1 MSPADFMKEGTENM
15 ITFERFS
22 QMVVERLKELAEG
35 RFQVQIDEMMKNN
48 GVKRVGI
55 TAVRENCSISPVI
68 YLDKFYAAYKCCDCT
83 IDEAVQSVYEL
94 LKIHTEKVPVKIN
107 AHDLLNWDKIKPHI
121 FARLINAEWNR
132 ELLEKV
138 PHKRV
143 MDLAEVYYVKAAGK
157 NENDGIGSILIYHEH
172 GKMWDVGQ
180 ADLHEAAC
188 NNMATE
194 KSAFVSMEEIIGE
207 LTGNL
212 IPGSCGMYVLTNGD
226 RIYGAS
232 EILKEDTL
240 CGIAEQMQD
249 DFIILPSSVHEVIV
263 IPDKDDEYAGL
274 AEMVREINATQ
285 LAPDEILSNHV
296 YRYDRT
302 RKELS
307 IAA

>member
-1 MSPADFMKEGTENM
+1 M
-15 ITFERFS
+15 IVFEEFIL
-22 QMVVERLKELAEG
+22 MVVERLKELAEG

-48 GVKRVGI
+48 GVKQVGI

-83 IDEAVQSVYEL
+83 IDEVVQRVYEL

-107 AHDLLNWDKIKPHI
+107 VHDLLNWDKIKPHI

-132 ELLEKV
+132 ELLEKI
-138 PHKRV
+138 PHKRI

-157 NENDGIGSILIYHEH
+157 NDKDGIGSILIYHEH
-172 GKMWDVGQ
+172 GKIWDVGQ

-207 LTGNL
+207 MTGNL

-263 IPDKDDEYAGL
+263 IPEKGDEYAGL

-296 YRYDRT
+296 YRYDRIT
-302 RKELS
+302 KELS